1 MANYNSQYTGEQIDA
16 AIGAV
21 ISGQT
26 GGLSNEAKAALLAC
40 FEKVAWVDEHGQD
53 YYDALYNALYP
64 PADLTSITCVYTQS
78 GTVYDTDTLNSLKS
92 DLVVTAHY
100 TDTSTQTITT
110 YTLSGS
116 LTVGTSTITV
126 MYGGKSTTFTVTVT
140 EYVPVTE
147 TIEWS
152 GSGTD
157 STSSLIDAT
166 QNDIYFKLPFVEDAS
181 QLGTDAAPGGN
192 ALKARGI
199 ALYTDPSLTDEYR
212 VGYYFID
219 TEEIEQEQRTALLSP
234 WLNFDTE
241 YLIIPRGYYAKLFM
255 AKSGSI
261 FVDNAGSRSYL
272 NAYGDTVELR

>member
-16 AIGAV
+16 AVGAV
-21 ISGQT
+21 ISGQI

-140 EYVPVTE
+140 EYVPVME

-166 QNDIYFKLPFVEDAS
+166 QNDIYITVPYEEDAS
-181 QLGTDAAPGGN
+181 QLGTDAAPGGD
-192 ALKARGI
+192 AYKARGVR
-199 ALYTDPSLTDEYR
+199 LYSDSTETTT

-219 TEEIEQEQRTALLSP
+219 TEEIEENQRTTANAP
-234 WLNFDTE
+234 WLKFDTE
-241 YLIIPRGYYAKLFM
+241 YLIIPKGYYARLLFS
-255 AKSGSI
+255 KSGNV
-261 FVDNAGSRSYL
+261 FVDNARSRSYL
-272 NAYGDTVELR
+272 NTYGNSVELK